1 MELRKK
7 NPEFPNRVLELE
19 IINPATH
26 SLRWRGT
33 VNLANNEMHQ
43 SVQIGSSFERGNV
56 LHDCELTQTH

>member
-1 MELRKK
+1 MGEKS
-7 NPEFPNRVLELE
+7 PEFPNRVLELE

-56 LHDCELTQTH
+56 LHDRELTRTH